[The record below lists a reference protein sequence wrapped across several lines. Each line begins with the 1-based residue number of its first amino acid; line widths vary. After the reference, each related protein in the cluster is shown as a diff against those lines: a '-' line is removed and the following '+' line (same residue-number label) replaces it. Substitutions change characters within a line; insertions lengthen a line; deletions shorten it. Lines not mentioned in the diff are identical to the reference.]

1 MAVKSVVL
9 DLDQIKVVE
18 KLVACVTKA
27 GLINLD
33 TSDIQK
39 FLEHGKKL
47 IYKTATIEEATKE
60 AVEKSGLLCD
70 ELRRAHKYFI
80 NIESGNNMT
89 LADIDAIASAFHDF
103 EERSYFAFGTTI
115 DEYKEH
121 EFEIDLFILE

>member
-9 DLDQIKVVE
+9 DLDQIKVIE
-18 KLVACVTKA
+18 KLVTCVTKP

-39 FLEHGKKL
+39 FLKHGKKL
-47 IYKTATIEEATKE
+47 IYKTATITEATKE

-70 ELRRAHKYFI
+70 ELHYAHKYCL
-80 NIESGNNMT
+80 NIESGKNIT
-89 LADIDAIASAFHDF
+89 LEDISTIASAFHDF
-103 EERSYFAFGTTI
+103 EERPYFAFGTTF

-121 EFEIDLFILE
+121 EILIDLFILE

>member
-1 MAVKSVVL
+1 MKSVVL

-18 KLVACVTKA
+18 KLVACVTKP

-47 IYKTATIEEATKE
+47 IYKTATITEATKE

-70 ELRRAHKYFI
+70 ELHQAHKYFI

>member
-18 KLVACVTKA
+18 KLVACVTKP

-47 IYKTATIEEATKE
+47 IYKTATITEATKE
-60 AVEKSGLLCD
+60 DVEKSGLLCD
-70 ELRRAHKYFI
+70 ELHQAHKYFI